1 MTVTKVNKKQ
11 LINMIMILKIL
22 VLCVV
27 LSIKLLNMKKLF
39 FYILLIAFSESISG
53 SFRMTKDN
61 FLSGKNASLQYSGNG
76 AGRDKRQTVD
86 STFHIYL
93 CFGQSNMEGNA
104 DIEDVDMKGV
114 DKRFQVM
121 SVCDEDLKMG
131 RTPGNWYTAVPPLCR
146 YGAKLSVADYF
157 GRTMVDN
164 LPESYKVGV
173 VMVAIGGAGIDCFD
187 KDNYAKYYENADE
200 WQKYLMGLYGGN
212 PYAKLVEFGK
222 RAKKR
227 GIIKGILLHQGES
240 NNGQAD
246 WPEKVG
252 KIYRDLLRDLDLKE
266 EEVPLFAGE
275 MLSEAEGGICAGHN
289 EYVAVLPWLVN
300 AHVVSSEGCKGASD
314 GLHFT
319 SEGYREMGRHYA
331 RVVLNKIYG
340 IPLGMPDMAVINMD
354 MPNKD
359 LEVQIGK
366 GQKLELM
373 ATFEDGHTEDVA
385 YMAKYEIEN
394 TEVADIKDGEVR
406 GLSQGCTEV
415 KAIYTDPVG
424 KVSSLSF
431 TLNST
436 CFPFS
441 EEFIETA
448 LFGNGTYREAAR
460 AFFPGEN
467 GQMGWKYTYGLD
479 MSGYK
484 YLVLKLDKVQ
494 KVGACIMLYTENN
507 IWSDCCQYPVGEEV
521 LVAVPLHDITYTS
534 GELQGEPV
542 DVSHVMIVALYAGQG
557 GVIDVADMYLTNNED
572 YSSDAVSVFSVK
584 SKTSK
589 ADGIVYDLSGVR
601 MNGTDNLPKG
611 IYIKDGKK
619 FVVK

>member
-1 MTVTKVNKKQ
+1 
-11 LINMIMILKIL
+11 
-22 VLCVV
+22 
-27 LSIKLLNMKKLF
+27 MKKLF

-266 EEVPLFAGE
+266 EKVPLFAGE

>member
-1 MTVTKVNKKQ
+1 
-11 LINMIMILKIL
+11 
-22 VLCVV
+22 
-27 LSIKLLNMKKLF
+27 MKKLF

-354 MPNKD
+354 MQNKD

>member
-1 MTVTKVNKKQ
+1 
-11 LINMIMILKIL
+11 
-22 VLCVV
+22 
-27 LSIKLLNMKKLF
+27 MKKLF

-131 RTPGNWYTAVPPLCR
+131 RTPGNWYMAVPPLCR

>member
-1 MTVTKVNKKQ
+1 M
-11 LINMIMILKIL
+11 
-22 VLCVV
+22 
-27 LSIKLLNMKKLF
+27 
-39 FYILLIAFSESISG
+39 
-53 SFRMTKDN
+53 
-61 FLSGKNASLQYSGNG
+61 
-76 AGRDKRQTVD
+76 
-86 STFHIYL
+86 
-93 CFGQSNMEGNA
+93 
-104 DIEDVDMKGV
+104 
-114 DKRFQVM
+114 
-121 SVCDEDLKMG
+121 
-131 RTPGNWYTAVPPLCR
+131 
-146 YGAKLSVADYF
+146 
-157 GRTMVDN
+157 
-164 LPESYKVGV
+164 
-173 VMVAIGGAGIDCFD
+173 
-187 KDNYAKYYENADE
+187 
-200 WQKYLMGLYGGN
+200 
-212 PYAKLVEFGK
+212 
-222 RAKKR
+222 
-227 GIIKGILLHQGES
+227 
-240 NNGQAD
+240 
-246 WPEKVG
+246 
-252 KIYRDLLRDLDLKE
+252 LRDLDLKE

-406 GLSQGCTEV
+406 GLSQGRTEV

>member
-1 MTVTKVNKKQ
+1 
-11 LINMIMILKIL
+11 
-22 VLCVV
+22 
-27 LSIKLLNMKKLF
+27 MKKLF

-121 SVCDEDLKMG
+121 SVFDEDLKMG

>member
-1 MTVTKVNKKQ
+1 
-11 LINMIMILKIL
+11 
-22 VLCVV
+22 
-27 LSIKLLNMKKLF
+27 MKKLF

-131 RTPGNWYTAVPPLCR
+131 RTPGNWYTAVPLLCR

-494 KVGACIMLYTENN
+494 KVGTCIMLYTENN

>member
-1 MTVTKVNKKQ
+1 
-11 LINMIMILKIL
+11 
-22 VLCVV
+22 
-27 LSIKLLNMKKLF
+27 MKKLF

-86 STFHIYL
+86 LTFHIYL

>member
-1 MTVTKVNKKQ
+1 
-11 LINMIMILKIL
+11 
-22 VLCVV
+22 
-27 LSIKLLNMKKLF
+27 MKKLF

-200 WQKYLMGLYGGN
+200 LQKYLIGLYGGN

>member
-1 MTVTKVNKKQ
+1 
-11 LINMIMILKIL
+11 
-22 VLCVV
+22 
-27 LSIKLLNMKKLF
+27 MKKLF

-319 SEGYREMGRHYA
+319 SEGYRKMGRHYA

>member
-1 MTVTKVNKKQ
+1 
-11 LINMIMILKIL
+11 
-22 VLCVV
+22 
-27 LSIKLLNMKKLF
+27 MKKTV
-39 FYILLIAFSESISG
+39 FYILLMVFLGGFRSYSADLRATGDVSI
-53 SFRMTKDN
+53 
-61 FLSGKNASLQYSGNG
+61 QYKENG
-76 AGRDKRQTVD
+76 LEGDKGQAVD
-86 STFHIYL
+86 SAFHIYL

-104 DIEDVDMKGV
+104 DIESVDTEDV
-114 DKRFQVM
+114 DKRFRVM

-164 LPESYKVGV
+164 LPESCKVGV

-187 KDNYAKYYENADE
+187 KAGYEKYYEQADE

-222 RAKKR
+222 KAKEH

-246 WPEKVG
+246 WPEKVE
-252 KIYRDLLRDLDLKE
+252 KIYRDLLCDLDLKE

-275 MLSEAEGGICAGHN
+275 MLSGAEGGVCAGHN
-289 EYVAVLPWLVN
+289 EYVGMLPWLVN
-300 AHVVSSEGCKGASD
+300 AHVVSSEGCEGASD

-331 RVVLNKIYG
+331 RVVLNKVYG
-340 IPLGMPDMAVINMD
+340 IPLGMPDMPVTNID
-354 MPNKD
+354 MPDKD

-373 ATFEDGHTEDVA
+373 AAFEDGHTEDVS
-385 YMAKYEIEN
+385 YMAEYEIEN

-406 GLSQGCTEV
+406 GFSQGRTGV
-415 KAIYTDPVG
+415 KATYTDAAG
-424 KVSSLSF
+424 KMSSLSF

-436 CFPFS
+436 CFPFG

-448 LFGNGTYREAAR
+448 LFGNGTYREAVR

-507 IWSDCCQYPVGEEV
+507 IWSDCCQYPVGGEV

-534 GELQGEPV
+534 GALQGEPV
-542 DVSHVMIVALYAGQG
+542 DVSRVMIVALYVGQS
-557 GVIDVADMYLTNNED
+557 GVIDVADMYLTNNDD
-572 YSSDAVSVFSVK
+572 YSPDAVPVFSMDYK
-584 SKTSK
+584 ASK
-589 ADGIVYDLSGVR
+589 ADGIVYGLSGIR
-601 MNGTDNLPKG
+601 INGTDNLPKG
-611 IYIKDGKK
+611 IYIRDGKK
-619 FVVK
+619 FVVR

>member
-1 MTVTKVNKKQ
+1 
-11 LINMIMILKIL
+11 
-22 VLCVV
+22 
-27 LSIKLLNMKKLF
+27 MKKLF

-557 GVIDVADMYLTNNED
+557 GVIDVVDMYLTNNED

>member
-1 MTVTKVNKKQ
+1 
-11 LINMIMILKIL
+11 
-22 VLCVV
+22 
-27 LSIKLLNMKKLF
+27 MKKLF

-275 MLSEAEGGICAGHN
+275 MLSEAEGGICEGHN

-557 GVIDVADMYLTNNED
+557 GVIDVDDMYLTNNED

>member
-1 MTVTKVNKKQ
+1 
-11 LINMIMILKIL
+11 
-22 VLCVV
+22 
-27 LSIKLLNMKKLF
+27 MKKLF

-76 AGRDKRQTVD
+76 AWRDKRQTVD

>member
-1 MTVTKVNKKQ
+1 
-11 LINMIMILKIL
+11 
-22 VLCVV
+22 
-27 LSIKLLNMKKLF
+27 MKKLF

-542 DVSHVMIVALYAGQG
+542 DVSHVMIVALYAVQG

>member
-1 MTVTKVNKKQ
+1 
-11 LINMIMILKIL
+11 
-22 VLCVV
+22 
-27 LSIKLLNMKKLF
+27 MKKLF

-484 YLVLKLDKVQ
+484 YLGLKLDKVQ

>member
-1 MTVTKVNKKQ
+1 
-11 LINMIMILKIL
+11 
-22 VLCVV
+22 
-27 LSIKLLNMKKLF
+27 MKKLF

-467 GQMGWKYTYGLD
+467 GQMGWKYTSGLD

>member
-1 MTVTKVNKKQ
+1 
-11 LINMIMILKIL
+11 
-22 VLCVV
+22 
-27 LSIKLLNMKKLF
+27 MKKLF

-173 VMVAIGGAGIDCFD
+173 VMVAIGGTGIDCFD

>member
-1 MTVTKVNKKQ
+1 
-11 LINMIMILKIL
+11 
-22 VLCVV
+22 
-27 LSIKLLNMKKLF
+27 MKKLF

-611 IYIKDGKK
+611 IYQCCPKRFIGTMNMRLL
-619 FVVK
+619 

>member
-1 MTVTKVNKKQ
+1 
-11 LINMIMILKIL
+11 
-22 VLCVV
+22 
-27 LSIKLLNMKKLF
+27 MKKLF

-53 SFRMTKDN
+53 SFRMTEDN
-61 FLSGKNASLQYSGNG
+61 FLSGKNASFQYSGNG
-76 AGRDKRQTVD
+76 AGRDKGQTVD

-187 KDNYAKYYENADE
+187 KDNYVKYYENADE

-240 NNGQAD
+240 NNEQAD

-331 RVVLNKIYG
+331 RVILNKIYG

>member
-1 MTVTKVNKKQ
+1 
-11 LINMIMILKIL
+11 
-22 VLCVV
+22 
-27 LSIKLLNMKKLF
+27 MKKLF

-601 MNGTDNLPKG
+601 MNGTDNLPKS

>member
-1 MTVTKVNKKQ
+1 
-11 LINMIMILKIL
+11 
-22 VLCVV
+22 
-27 LSIKLLNMKKLF
+27 MKKLF

-93 CFGQSNMEGNA
+93 CFGQSNMEGNT

-275 MLSEAEGGICAGHN
+275 MLSGAEGGICAGHN

>member
-1 MTVTKVNKKQ
+1 
-11 LINMIMILKIL
+11 
-22 VLCVV
+22 
-27 LSIKLLNMKKLF
+27 MKKLF

-394 TEVADIKDGEVR
+394 TEGADIKDGEVR

>member
-1 MTVTKVNKKQ
+1 
-11 LINMIMILKIL
+11 
-22 VLCVV
+22 
-27 LSIKLLNMKKLF
+27 MKKLF

-53 SFRMTKDN
+53 SFRMTEDN
-61 FLSGKNASLQYSGNG
+61 FLSGKNASFQYSGNG
-76 AGRDKRQTVD
+76 AGRDKGQTVD

-240 NNGQAD
+240 NNEQAD

>member
-1 MTVTKVNKKQ
+1 
-11 LINMIMILKIL
+11 
-22 VLCVV
+22 
-27 LSIKLLNMKKLF
+27 MKKLF

-53 SFRMTKDN
+53 SFRMTEDN
-61 FLSGKNASLQYSGNG
+61 FLSGKNASFQYSGNG
-76 AGRDKRQTVD
+76 AGRDKGQTVD

-227 GIIKGILLHQGES
+227 GFIKGILLHQGES
-240 NNGQAD
+240 NNEQAD

-507 IWSDCCQYPVGEEV
+507 IWSDCCQYPVGEGV